1 MNNRTYSK
9 EMNNNYLIKYKC
21 KRKQRD
27 YVFISL
33 VSKIMRND
41 QDICIS
47 FSDTILLNLL
57 KKEQYKEWSWTL
69 VLSCWFLIVA
79 LSLIVRKSLGIE
91 IFCQSFNYWL
101 FFLKKVPSKMEDT
114 VGTAT
119 AQSSPDTHN
128 DARTLILFCWF
139 LRFTVDYGE

>member
-33 VSKIMRND
+33 VSKIVRND

-47 FSDTILLNLL
+47 FSETALLNLL
-57 KKEQYKEWSWTL
+57 KKNNIKNGAGLWFYL
-69 VLSCWFLIVA
+69 VGL
-79 LSLIVRKSLGIE
+79 
-91 IFCQSFNYWL
+91 
-101 FFLKKVPSKMEDT
+101 
-114 VGTAT
+114 
-119 AQSSPDTHN
+119 
-128 DARTLILFCWF
+128 
-139 LRFTVDYGE
+139 

>member
-27 YVFISL
+27 YVFILL
-33 VSKIMRND
+33 VSKIVRND

-47 FSDTILLNLL
+47 FSDTALLNLL

-79 LSLIVRKSLGIE
+79 LSLVVRKSLGFE

-101 FFLKKVPSKMEDT
+101 FFSEK
-114 VGTAT
+114 GTIENGRYCRNSNCSVKSRYT
-119 AQSSPDTHN
+119 
-128 DARTLILFCWF
+128 
-139 LRFTVDYGE
+139 